1 MNRVTHDVVQGTG
14 PWLRLREG
22 YNTASMMYEW
32 VTTGKEPAKYTA
44 MDDVTLITRDNFK
57 QELEKIGLWN

>member
-1 MNRVTHDVVQGTG
+1 MLPSPHI
-14 PWLRLREG
+14 EG

-32 VTTGKEPAKYTA
+32 VTSGKEPAKYTA

-57 QELEKIGLWN
+57 QELEKIDLWN